1 MIKIGIP
8 GALLVFCLS
17 VRGIVINRLLLQYS
31 GNDGLSAMSAFNM
44 IRGIFIAYCLGNGS
58 IIRMLIRVSDEI
70 DVVAT
75 RNPLVMYDIDTLTD
89 EIEIV
94 ENRKLESIRSMRM
107 TANAF
112 SLSCKTDDEN
122 IFSELQI
129 MVGKM
134 QKTLDYCKD
143 VTSKRSEF
151 EIRQSKVILKRL

>member
-1 MIKIGIP
+1 
-8 GALLVFCLS
+8 
-17 VRGIVINRLLLQYS
+17 
-31 GNDGLSAMSAFNM
+31 
-44 IRGIFIAYCLGNGS
+44 
-58 IIRMLIRVSDEI
+58 
-70 DVVAT
+70 
-75 RNPLVMYDIDTLTD
+75 MYDIDTLTD

-112 SLSCKTDDEN
+112 ILSCKTDDEN
-122 IFSELQI
+122 IFSEVQI
-129 MVGKM
+129 MAGKM